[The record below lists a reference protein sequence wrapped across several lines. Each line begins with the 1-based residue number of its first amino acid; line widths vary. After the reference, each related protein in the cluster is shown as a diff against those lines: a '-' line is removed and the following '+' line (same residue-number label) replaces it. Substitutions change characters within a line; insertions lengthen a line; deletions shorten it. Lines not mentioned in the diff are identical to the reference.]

1 MKAPQQVRGFEPEK
15 GLHNH
20 ILYSSHLA
28 RSSGISLE
36 NRILAQASAAVR
48 TPAAHTSPTG
58 LHSRHGDK
66 LHLAAGALTATTS
79 PALLPT
85 RLSATAA
92 PDLSCSLLGSQHMLL
107 SQRTAQGLPSAAGVP
122 TAGRH
127 LQPSSLISVWGRRGA
142 DKEEVPSPSEQP
154 AGDPQLHT
162 GSTLQSLIPGCYPDR
177 QAAEDVEE
185 MAVEMPVPELELRE
199 TSREQEDVWE
209 TMGEFPDFPDTSK
222 RLEEELRDKKF
233 LLLNMVCCS
242 LVKKET
248 LPGHEGWDEA
258 ESTWTRL
265 KSLAQDISQ
274 QDGQFLLKVAV
285 YARQEL
291 NMRTTA
297 NFLLALAA
305 SLPEAKVHLRRYFC
319 PAVQLPSDW
328 IEVARLYSSCF
339 GRNLP
344 SCLKKAMAH
353 KFKQFSEYQL
363 AKYNTRKHRCKHNRA
378 SQKSK
383 KPGPEDWKK
392 WAGLLRSEPVQLEKY
407 MISTERKS
415 ANKQQSIFNLK
426 RLVQRLHIKEPAE
439 HVMALL
445 GRKYPSSLQAFSRSG
460 LSGSWDSQRSGK
472 RMKLSQPETWER
484 QLSLLGNKA
493 RTWEQLIDNKAL
505 PFMAMLR
512 NLRSMITAGISE
524 QHHSKIL
531 QRLTDKESVIRSR
544 QLPFRFLSA
553 YKVMLM
559 LGQAAKP
566 SGGSSS
572 ILKSILNPLPKAR
585 GCKAME
591 WDTTRRRRLRA
602 TLGVHFVY
610 RLYKKRKALQQKASQ
625 RKYSNQLLGRYRE
638 ALEKAI
644 QISCKHNIPPLPGR
658 TLIVFRAEHTMH
670 RPCKGSED
678 ICCPFSSEEEK
689 LTPTVKEVAAL
700 LGLMIA
706 SSCEHAQM
714 VLLSYGKCKAVELQA
729 DSLLDNIKNVMQQIE
744 KFVEDSDNDP
754 SFYEYFAGYIDQK
767 VKLDTVIFLEAPTFE
782 REVIHSLHRYKKEVN
797 SEALVVKV
805 FLSEREKKE
814 INPKTEKNYL
824 LLYGFSEQI
833 LKQKKEIK
841 PKTEKNCVLL
851 YGFSEQI
858 LKFIAERGSSRLLD
872 HVEQIDRLYRIP
884 PEDGAKEQMARVTDI
899 CPLLPTPAVRWRNV
913 RVFISSTFRDMHGER
928 DVLVRL
934 IFPELRRRAA
944 LYCLSVQEVEL
955 RWGVTEEESSRQR
968 MVEMCLSE
976 VCRSQLF
983 VGILGERYGLVPTEI
998 SISDQPQFD
1007 WLKTVPPGLSVTE
1020 LEIRQF
1026 ESLHPDSAKDRTFF
1040 YLRTP
1045 ELIRSVPVSWRADFA
1060 AESGDAKSKMED
1072 LKCRVLQSGAK
1083 TTRDYPAEWG
1093 GVADGKPFAKGL
1105 ETFGKAVLEDLW
1117 GALLEQFVQKDDD
1130 SEESSEVT
1138 AQEVYQ
1144 EAQQRLC
1151 HGRKKLVATAAA
1163 KIRVMQKGG
1172 LVFIPAE
1179 PGEGKTVFMAALANE
1194 LKKPSDKS
1202 QKTPSFDVISYFASA
1217 SQSADRVEQ
1226 LLRCLIQWLKQRLGK
1241 EVELP
1246 STYRELLSDFYSQLD
1261 AISGNRPNKPL
1272 AILIDD
1278 ADRLQNA
1285 QGQLVSDWI
1294 PQHLPQ
1300 GVTLVVSVTSNSA
1313 LQQTLAKKKSAM
1325 PFPLGPLSLPDR
1337 KEIVQKG
1344 LAMYGKKLSD
1354 SAFNNQMQ
1362 TLLMKKGSV
1371 SPLYLSLACEELRA
1385 FAVFEKMKEALQTL
1399 PPSLGELVQHSL
1411 SRLQLHHG
1419 TEELSRAL
1427 GALTVSRNGLRERD
1441 LYVILCTCKTLAE
1454 ECEDP
1459 TWQEVMQLS
1468 RNPRNLVPM
1477 ATFTQLVWTLQN
1489 MLGQPSSQGP
1499 DSYLCLTKSDVRSA
1513 FEQLYLQ
1520 NQDAMRRA
1528 HLVLA
1533 GHLWVLSDPNG
1544 RDTFVNCDA
1553 ESIVHLPFH
1562 LVSAGRPDILCS
1574 LLSSFHF
1581 LHAHVRLGLLSRLL
1595 EAYSLY
1601 DSCEVLGNP
1610 VTHSPLET
1618 CRAFLRHHGP
1628 ALSRWP
1634 ALFLQQALNEPEGS
1648 AAHRWAQGI
1657 VGRENSSVPGVR
1669 ILTWLNKPRE
1679 IKKEASDTL
1688 MTFRAVPTCMCLH
1701 PGHRLAVVGTGQG
1714 TLHVIN
1720 TETGQE
1726 VRSLVSSCDGI
1737 SGCVFLREGLL
1748 GSTSFDGR
1756 LEVWDI
1762 DNGCRTVQVDAH
1774 KSTITGCDISA
1785 DRKNLATVSLD
1796 SQLKVWDVPKGSLCV
1811 TLTNPCPLNCVTFH
1825 PEGQLVAV
1833 GGWDRKI
1840 RLWNWLTGQSVV
1852 DLSGHEVAVRSLS
1865 YSPSGGLL
1873 TSGCLSGEVRL
1884 WSVPAAASVGHYR
1897 AHQGSTEVLRF
1908 MENGRLLLTAGT
1920 DCLVNLWSG
1929 NLGRPV
1935 GRLGDSGEGGSSA
1948 TAGSPALCV
1957 AVTGDYAAVGYHSD
1971 GIQLYQLSS
1980 GQQKWMSEDPRVPVR
1995 CLTWL
2000 QMEGKTEVLVSGSDD
2015 HILRVWWG
2023 EMAESLTCQS
2033 RLKAHRGP
2041 ILALAC
2047 SPTLLASAS
2056 DDFTVALW
2064 SVQELASPSDS
2075 ITPTCVL
2082 RGHEGGVTCLSFS
2095 PNGQELLSGGKDQ
2108 TLMVWDVRAMCLSR
2122 SFLQC
2127 HTDWITGCTWTEE
2140 SLVSCSNDCRLRV
2153 WEPVSGQCV
2162 REFLG
2167 QNSFLS
2173 SVCSLGNYVI
2183 SGSGSGE
2190 MVVWDWKAGIEIT
2203 RIPAHPAR
2211 VNHCAPFCQT
2221 DEINSQDVKPDCL
2234 TVATASDDGTVRLW
2248 RPLQVAHHSMLSCY
2262 GAGVRASVSEDV
2274 VPAFLTV
2281 SEDRTLRV
2289 WSLSTAMECA
2299 SATKRGTTALAF
2311 SPCGLL
2317 LVSGHE
2323 DGRLCVWAQSSV
2335 ICCTQVG
2342 ASAVS
2347 SVVFMSERQL
2357 AVACQD
2363 KTVSIW
2369 ILDWQPP
2376 QTTAEVKRV
2385 SSFELEHVATT
2396 LHYCSVLLGACTDGS
2411 IVDEMC
2417 ENHFFRSLPLYYK
2430 VLGFHPN
2437 DHKSSWVLAEANG
2450 VPNVGFVYTMGNTS
2464 NVHSGFSYVEM
2475 EGSPD
2480 TPDEGDSQVTAA
2492 AMHKELIVFGDSKGN
2507 MWYNQPPETGSWS
2520 SKKQVH
2526 SDRISTLKVMESMII
2541 SASHDRSLKLW
2552 DRETK
2557 KQVGQFL
2564 CHAPLWSLEVNP
2576 LRPSEL
2582 ACGDSLG
2589 QVYIISW
2596 KD

>member
-1 MKAPQQVRGFEPEK
+1 MKAPQQVRGLEPEK

-20 ILYSSHLA
+20 ILYSS
-28 RSSGISLE
+28 RISLE
-36 NRILAQASAAVR
+36 SRILAQASAAV
-48 TPAAHTSPTG
+48 TETSCTWSPAPSPP
-58 LHSRHGDK
+58 RPP
-66 LHLAAGALTATTS
+66 

-85 RLSATAA
+85 RLSATAV

-107 SQRTAQGLPSAAGVP
+107 SRRTAQGLSSAAGAP
-122 TAGRH
+122 TASRH
-127 LQPSSLISVWGRRGA
+127 LQPSSLISVWERQGT

-154 AGDPQLHT
+154 AGDPQPHT

-209 TMGEFPDFPDTSK
+209 TVGEFPDFHDTSK
-222 RLEEELRDKKF
+222 HWEEELRDKK
-233 LLLNMVCCS
+233 
-242 LVKKET
+242 
-248 LPGHEGWDEA
+248 
-258 ESTWTRL
+258 
-265 KSLAQDISQ
+265 
-274 QDGQFLLKVAV
+274 
-285 YARQEL
+285 
-291 NMRTTA
+291 
-297 NFLLALAA
+297 
-305 SLPEAKVHLRRYFC
+305 
-319 PAVQLPSDW
+319 
-328 IEVARLYSSCF
+328 CF

-344 SCLKKAMAH
+344 SCLKKAMAD

-363 AKYNTRKHRCKHNRA
+363 AKYNTRKHRCKHGRA
-378 SQKSK
+378 RQKSK

-512 NLRSMITAGISE
+512 NLCSMITAGISD
-524 QHHSKIL
+524 QHH
-531 QRLTDKESVIRSR
+531 RLASWPMACPAFHPLLVGFLSVTLERESVIRSR

-553 YKVMLM
+553 YKVMLV
-559 LGQAAKP
+559 LGQA
-566 SGGSSS
+566 GM
-572 ILKSILNPLPKAR
+572 L
-585 GCKAME
+585 
-591 WDTTRRRRLRA
+591 
-602 TLGVHFVY
+602 
-610 RLYKKRKALQQKASQ
+610 ALLQ
-625 RKYSNQLLGRYRE
+625 RKYSNKLLGRYRE

-658 TLIVFRAEHTMH
+658 TLILFQAEHTMH

-714 VLLSYGKCKAVELQA
+714 VLLSYSQCKAVELQA
-729 DSLLDNIKNVMQQIE
+729 DSLLDNIKH
-744 KFVEDSDNDP
+744 KFDEDSPNEP
-754 SFYEYFAGYIDQK
+754 SFYKYFDGYIDQK
-767 VKLDTVIFLEAPTFE
+767 VKAWSQD
-782 REVIHSLHRYKKEVN
+782 SLITYC
-797 SEALVVKV
+797 SGPDFA
-805 FLSEREKKE
+805 
-814 INPKTEKNYL
+814 
-824 LLYGFSEQI
+824 FS
-833 LKQKKEIK
+833 LRPKKEIK

-884 PEDGAKEQMARVTDI
+884 PEDGAKEQMARVTNI

-934 IFPELRRRAA
+934 IISELRRHAA

-955 RWGVTEEESSRQR
+955 HWGVTEEESSRQR

-976 VCRSQLF
+976 VCHSQLF

-998 SISDQPQFD
+998 SIPDQPQFD

-1040 YLRTP
+1040 YLQTP
-1045 ELIRSVPVSWRADFA
+1045 ELIRPN
-1060 AESGDAKSKMED
+1060 
-1072 LKCRVLQSGAK
+1072 
-1083 TTRDYPAEWG
+1083 
-1093 GVADGKPFAKGL
+1093 
-1105 ETFGKAVLEDLW
+1105 
-1117 GALLEQFVQKDDD
+1117 
-1130 SEESSEVT
+1130 
-1138 AQEVYQ
+1138 
-1144 EAQQRLC
+1144 
-1151 HGRKKLVATAAA
+1151 
-1163 KIRVMQKGG
+1163 
-1172 LVFIPAE
+1172 E
-1179 PGEGKTVFMAALANE
+1179 PN
-1194 LKKPSDKS
+1194 
-1202 QKTPSFDVISYFASA
+1202 
-1217 SQSADRVEQ
+1217 
-1226 LLRCLIQWLKQRLGK
+1226 
-1241 EVELP
+1241 
-1246 STYRELLSDFYSQLD
+1246 
-1261 AISGNRPNKPL
+1261 
-1272 AILIDD
+1272 
-1278 ADRLQNA
+1278 
-1285 QGQLVSDWI
+1285 
-1294 PQHLPQ
+1294 
-1300 GVTLVVSVTSNSA
+1300 
-1313 LQQTLAKKKSAM
+1313 
-1325 PFPLGPLSLPDR
+1325 
-1337 KEIVQKG
+1337 
-1344 LAMYGKKLSD
+1344 
-1354 SAFNNQMQ
+1354 
-1362 TLLMKKGSV
+1362 GS
-1371 SPLYLSLACEELRA
+1371 
-1385 FAVFEKMKEALQTL
+1385 
-1399 PPSLGELVQHSL
+1399 
-1411 SRLQLHHG
+1411 
-1419 TEELSRAL
+1419 
-1427 GALTVSRNGLRERD
+1427 
-1441 LYVILCTCKTLAE
+1441 
-1454 ECEDP
+1454 
-1459 TWQEVMQLS
+1459 
-1468 RNPRNLVPM
+1468 
-1477 ATFTQLVWTLQN
+1477 
-1489 MLGQPSSQGP
+1489 
-1499 DSYLCLTKSDVRSA
+1499 
-1513 FEQLYLQ
+1513 
-1520 NQDAMRRA
+1520 
-1528 HLVLA
+1528 
-1533 GHLWVLSDPNG
+1533 HLWVLSDPNG

-1562 LVSAGRPDILCS
+1562 LVRTFHKTFVQEVSAGRPDILCSLLSSFHFLHAHVRLGLLSRLLEAYSLYGQYGISFSELRGRFLPLSLSLASRCTAAEEMGRASPSQKLGRAEMVSAGRPDILCS

-1610 VTHSPLET
+1610 VTHGPLET

-1657 VGRENSSVPGVR
+1657 VGRENSSVPG
-1669 ILTWLNKPRE
+1669 E
-1679 IKKEASDTL
+1679 
-1688 MTFRAVPTCMCLH
+1688 
-1701 PGHRLAVVGTGQG
+1701 
-1714 TLHVIN
+1714 
-1720 TETGQE
+1720 
-1726 VRSLVSSCDGI
+1726 
-1737 SGCVFLREGLL
+1737 
-1748 GSTSFDGR
+1748 
-1756 LEVWDI
+1756 
-1762 DNGCRTVQVDAH
+1762 
-1774 KSTITGCDISA
+1774 
-1785 DRKNLATVSLD
+1785 
-1796 SQLKVWDVPKGSLCV
+1796 
-1811 TLTNPCPLNCVTFH
+1811 
-1825 PEGQLVAV
+1825 
-1833 GGWDRKI
+1833 
-1840 RLWNWLTGQSVV
+1840 
-1852 DLSGHEVAVRSLS
+1852 LSGHEVAVRSLS
-1865 YSPSGGLL
+1865 YSTSGGLL

-1920 DCLVNLWSG
+1920 DCLVRADPEHSALW
-1929 NLGRPV
+1929 
-1935 GRLGDSGEGGSSA
+1935 GEACSVRGGSSA

-2000 QMEGKTEVLVSGSDD
+2000 QMEVKTEVLVSGSDD
-2015 HILRVWWG
+2015 HILR
-2023 EMAESLTCQS
+2023 
-2033 RLKAHRGP
+2033 
-2041 ILALAC
+2041 
-2047 SPTLLASAS
+2047 
-2056 DDFTVALW
+2056 
-2064 SVQELASPSDS
+2064 ELASPSDS

-2108 TLMVWDVRAMCLSR
+2108 TLMVWDVHAMCLSR

-2140 SLVSCSNDCRLRV
+2140 SL
-2153 WEPVSGQCV
+2153 GI
-2162 REFLG
+2162 
-2167 QNSFLS
+2167 
-2173 SVCSLGNYVI
+2173 YVI

-2221 DEINSQDVKPDCL
+2221 GMVSDNGVLERWIRLALFIPGPGEQQDFLNPKPL
-2234 TVATASDDGTVRLW
+2234 GY
-2248 RPLQVAHHSMLSCY
+2248 VAHHSMLSCY

-2281 SEDRTLRV
+2281 SEDRALRA
-2289 WSLSTAMECA
+2289 WSLSMAMECA
-2299 SATKRGTTALAF
+2299 SATRRGTTALAF

-2317 LVSGHE
+2317 LVSGYE

-2342 ASAVS
+2342 AAAVS
-2347 SVVFMSERQL
+2347 SVIFMSERQL

-2376 QTTAEVKRV
+2376 QTTGEAV
-2385 SSFELEHVATT
+2385 SSFELKHVATA
-2396 LHYCSVLLGACTDGS
+2396 LHYCSVLLAACTDGS
-2411 IVDEMC
+2411 VVDVMC
-2417 ENHFFRSLPLYYK
+2417 EDQSDCSVLLGMELSSDGFFAAPLPNLGSLTLIDRQYA
-2430 VLGFHPN
+2430 V
-2437 DHKSSWVLAEANG
+2437 
-2450 VPNVGFVYTMGNTS
+2450 GNTS
-2464 NVHSGFSYVEM
+2464 NLCYGFSYVAM
-2475 EGSPD
+2475 EGGPN

-2492 AMHKELIVFGDSKGN
+2492 AMHKELVVFGDSKGN
-2507 MWYNQPPETGSWS
+2507 MWYNQPPETGSWN

-2526 SDRISTLKVMESMII
+2526 SDRISTLKVTESMII

-2557 KQVGQFL
+2557 KQENLNQMYLVQPCYNSAGFRTGMIAALKEVQRFDLLCADMRDICTHHQMDDRFCSGVGQFL

-2589 QVYIISW
+2589 QVYLISW